1 MENYAALLSRLKEI
15 GHLQTAGAVLGW
27 DQQCYMPPGGG
38 AERAEEFAVLGKI
51 AHEMFTSG
59 ATQKLLNGAEKEAA
73 SLAPHSDEALT
84 VRVVRRNFDQASK
97 LPTSLVAEMGKAT
110 ALAHEV
116 WVTARAES
124 NWAHFAPTLEHLIDL
139 TRQTADYLGHDGRR
153 YDALLDQYE
162 PGMKTSEV
170 ERVFDELRPGLVEL
184 VQAIKNAPP
193 IDESV
198 LRRDFDEETQI
209 RFGEMVARKM
219 GFDFTRGRQDKA
231 VHPFCTSFGRDD
243 VRITTRTDRNWLP
256 CALMGTIHETGHG
269 LYEQGFDPKD
279 NNTPLSGAASLGFH
293 ESQSRL
299 WENMVGRSRAFW
311 EANFPQLQRE
321 FAPVLDDV
329 DIHNFYRA
337 INKVEPSLIRVEADE
352 VTYNLHIMLRF
363 DLEKRLIDGD
373 LQVADVPEAW
383 NETMQSYLGITPPDD
398 AQGCLQDVHW
408 SSAIFGYFPTY
419 ALGTLL
425 SAQLYDKAVSDNPQI
440 TSDLL
445 VGEFGSLLAW
455 LRENVHAQ
463 GRRYLPAELVQK
475 VCGEPAQSRS
485 YLRYLNNKFR
495 ELYGIDKRR
504 VRRADE

>member
-1 MENYAALLSRLKEI
+1 MENYTALLSRLKEI
-15 GHLQTAGAVLGW
+15 GHLRKATAVLGW

-59 ATQKLLNGAEKEAA
+59 TTQKLLEGAEKEAA
-73 SLAPHSDEALT
+73 HLAPESDEALT
-84 VRVVRRNFDQASK
+84 LRVVRRDFDESSK
-97 LPTSLVAEMGKAT
+97 LPTSLVAEFGKAT

-116 WVTARAES
+116 WVTAREKS
-124 NWAHFAPTLEHLIDL
+124 NWAHFAPTLDHLLDL
-139 TRQTADYLGHDGRR
+139 SRQAADYLGHDGRR
-153 YDALLDQYE
+153 YDALLNQYE

-184 VQAIKNAPP
+184 VQAIKDAPP
-193 IDESV
+193 IDDAI
-198 LRRDFDEETQI
+198 LRRDFDENIQI

-219 GFDFTRGRQDKA
+219 GFDFMRGRQDKA

-243 VRITTRTDRNWLP
+243 VRITTRTEKNWLP
-256 CALMGTIHETGHG
+256 CALMGTIHETGHA
-269 LYEQGFDPKD
+269 LYEQGFAEKD
-279 NNTPLSGAASLGFH
+279 KYTPLSGAASLGVH

-299 WENMVGRSRAFW
+299 WENIVGRSRAFW
-311 EANFPQLQRE
+311 EVNFPQLQRE

-329 DIHNFYRA
+329 QVHDFYRA

-363 DLEKRLIDGD
+363 DIEKRLIDGD

-383 NETMQSYLGITPPDD
+383 NETMRAYLGIVPPDD
-398 AQGCLQDVHW
+398 AHGCLQDVHW
-408 SSAIFGYFPTY
+408 SGASFGYFPTY

-425 SAQLYDKAVSDNPQI
+425 SAQLYDKALADNPKIAQ
-440 TSDLL
+440 DLL
-445 VGEFGSLLAW
+445 LGEFGSLLTW
-455 LRENVHAQ
+455 LRENVHTK
-463 GRRYLPAELVQK
+463 GCRYLPAELVEK
-475 VCGEPAQSRS
+475 VCGEGAQSRS

-504 VRRADE
+504 VRRADA